1 MLNTEKINLLEKVRF
16 LESEHHSLLEKN
28 NPLTQEIKNNKPFFS
43 MNKTFYPKTKMLNAI
58 LDKCTHGDKRDLGHI
73 NKDETPSSGDIVF
86 VKDKDDTPNQ
96 VEYAKDR
103 KSVV

>member
-1 MLNTEKINLLEKVRF
+1 
-16 LESEHHSLLEKN
+16 
-28 NPLTQEIKNNKPFFS
+28 
-43 MNKTFYPKTKMLNAI
+43 MLNAI

-96 VEYAKDR
+96 VEYAKK
-103 KSVV
+103 KSLCTH